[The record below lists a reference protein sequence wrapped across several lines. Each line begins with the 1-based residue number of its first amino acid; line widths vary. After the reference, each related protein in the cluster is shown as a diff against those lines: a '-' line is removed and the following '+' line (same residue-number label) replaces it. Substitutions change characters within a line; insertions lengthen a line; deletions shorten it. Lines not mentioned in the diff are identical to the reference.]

1 MSEQNAIQGKIS
13 EGLQGLFTG
22 VISERKQYYQN
33 NSTPSRYDVDNLIS
47 SYANEIGL
55 ATGAV
60 NLIPGPA
67 GMIATVPEVI
77 AMIRKQIRMIYDIG
91 KAYGKDDTV
100 LTQEMLLGIAFSASG
115 ALGAG
120 LFVVQG
126 TKVFLKRAS
135 LRVIQKILAQFGTR
149 VTQKVISSMGA
160 KWIPLIGAGA
170 MGLWSRSNTKSIGLI
185 AKDVFSKEIIIED
198 MEEKRESS
206 FSAPE
211 KPSISSENAIE
222 YEKVKVL
229 VSMLHTSKKS
239 SEKKKDFIEK
249 IIDSNK
255 YFDSEEAHALRELNY
270 KGEKTDVNYAVFDNN
285 PEASLTVL
293 MDMVMLAAS
302 DGKISSSESIFIKT
316 VAKKLNIDPK
326 DAEEL
331 INDAKETIDSHDPK
345 KSAEKSSSND

>member
-13 EGLQGLFTG
+13 QGLQGLFTG
-22 VISERKQYYQN
+22 VIDERGQYYQN
-33 NSTPSRYDVDNLIS
+33 NPAPSKYDVDNLIA

-67 GMIATVPEVI
+67 GMLATVPEVI
-77 AMIRKQIRMIYDIG
+77 AMIRKQVRMIYDIG
-91 KAYGKDDTV
+91 KAYGKNETV

-115 ALGAG
+115 TLGAG

-160 KWIPLIGAGA
+160 KWLPLIGAGA
-170 MGLWSRSNTKSIGLI
+170 MGLWSRSSTKSIGMI
-185 AKDVFSKEIIIED
+185 AKDVFSKEIIVED
-198 MEEKRESS
+198 VEEKRESS
-206 FSAPE
+206 FAETE
-211 KPSISSENAIE
+211 KSTISSEDAIE
-222 YEKVKVL
+222 YEKIKVL
-229 VSMLHTSKKS
+229 ISMLHTSKKS

-249 IIDSNK
+249 LIDSNK
-255 YFDSEEAHALRELNY
+255 YFDSEESHTLRELNY

-285 PEASLTVL
+285 PEASLALL

-331 INDAKETIDSHDPK
+331 INDAKETIDNQESK
-345 KSAEKSSSND
+345 TSVEKSKAND